1 MSTNAKT
8 DSRLYELRIYH
19 SEEGKLPELILQFKN
34 YTTKLFEKHDIVN
47 VGYWQLA
54 SSDSSSLYCILSYA
68 DLAHRDASWKEFEND
83 KEWKKVEAVSE
94 ANGKIVQSVES
105 IYLDP
110 EDFTP
115 EIKESIKN
123 PERVFELRIYTPFPN
138 KLSQLERRMGDHT
151 LELFAS
157 HGMTNIAYWKTRE
170 KDSTAMPKFIYIL
183 AHASEASAAKSWGE
197 FRQDPK
203 WIALRDSSEKNG
215 KIVENIKP
223 IFLKPLEFSKY
234 K

>member
-1 MSTNAKT
+1 M
-8 DSRLYELRIYH
+8 LRQA
-19 SEEGKLPELILQFKN
+19 E
-34 YTTKLFEKHDIVN
+34 
-47 VGYWQLA
+47 
-54 SSDSSSLYCILSYA
+54 
-68 DLAHRDASWKEFEND
+68 WKELEND
-83 KEWKKVEAVSE
+83 KEWKKVQAVSD
-94 ANGKIVQSVES
+94 ANGKIIKSMES

-123 PERVFELRIYTPFPN
+123 PERLFELRIYTPLPN
-138 KLSQLERRMGDHT
+138 KLRDLERRMGDHT
-151 LELFAS
+151 IELFGS

-170 KDSTAMPKFIYIL
+170 KDSTAMSKFIYIL
-183 AHASEASAAKSWGE
+183 AHASEAAAEKSWAE

-215 KIVENIKP
+215 KIVDNIKS